1 MRLLLAAVSVSALA
15 LALASPATATAQYV
29 EVPVTPLPPAQ
40 PSPIPEPEEVP
51 PAPPAAE
58 ERHRGFYFRADLGGG
73 YLGSSARMVVDGQM
87 TPVSIEGGAF
97 SFSLA
102 AGAAVV
108 ENVVVA
114 AEAWMISAGDP
125 LRVAAGVSTRVGDSS
140 LDLFGMGVQVTGYLP
155 DLNLHLSVTPSLT
168 TMSLTEGY
176 TTVATRDGFG
186 LKVGVGWEGRIG
198 GSWGL
203 GVAGQFFYGS
213 NEDAGSPGVTWS
225 SLGGALAFTATYN

>member
-1 MRLLLAAVSVSALA
+1 MRRILLAVAAC
-15 LALASPATATAQYV
+15 ALASATPAAAQYV
-29 EVPVTPLPPAQ
+29 EPTAPRPP
-40 PSPIPEPEEVP
+40 E
-51 PAPPAAE
+51 PPAAPSEAE
-58 ERHRGFYFRADLGGG
+58 EIQPEAPVPEGDRHRGFFFRADLGGG
-73 YLGSSARMVVDGQM
+73 YLGSSARMSLDGRM
-87 TPVSIEGGAF
+87 TSVSIEGGAF

-102 AGAAVV
+102 AGGAII

-114 AEAWMISAGDP
+114 AEGWMISASDP
-125 LRVAAGVSTRVGDSS
+125 LRVALGTSSRVSDSS

-155 DLNLHLSVTPSLT
+155 DLNAYVSITPSLSI
-168 TMSLTEGY
+168 MSLREGY
-176 TTVATRDGFG
+176 TTVDTRDGFG

-213 NEDAGSPGVTWS
+213 NEDAGAPGVTWS